1 MYLRKS
7 LLSAILIC
15 LHGMGSSQVLLSSA
29 ALSTLN
35 QPADAAVSCAVSSE
49 ETGFC
54 AIALGLGERKLGVYD
69 E

>member
-15 LHGMGSSQVLLSSA
+15 LHGMGPVRFCFLR
-29 ALSTLN
+29 LSTLN
-35 QPADAAVSCAVSSE
+35 QRADAAVSSAVSSE
-49 ETGFC
+49 ETAFC